1 MLATLLLYIK
11 NIKFWASVSAAMAIS
26 LFAWHYH
33 SLTNT
38 LDESKKTIAE
48 QNVAIKAQEA
58 AIASIKNDAKKQQD
72 TAATVDNKFNDA
84 DATAAETKDKL
95 NKSANGN
102 DRDLGKMIDRH
113 PELLERI
120 INQGT
125 VDSLECI
132 RIASGSQEK
141 EKDNYH
147 VNNQCPLF
155 RSSISTK

>member
-1 MLATLLLYIK
+1 MLAGLLL
-11 NIKFWASVSAAMAIS
+11 NVKFWLSAAAAVAIS
-26 LFAWHYH
+26 LFVWHYS

-38 LDESKKTIAE
+38 LEESKKTIVE
-48 QNVAIKAQEA
+48 QSAAIINQEA

-72 TAATVDNKFNDA
+72 TTTTVDNKFNDA
-84 DATAAETKDKL
+84 TAASDDTKDKL

-102 DRDLGKMIDRH
+102 DRNLGKMIDRH

-125 VDSLECI
+125 ADSLECI
-132 RIASGSQEK
+132 RIASGSREK

-147 VNNQCPLF
+147 ANNQCPLLH
-155 RSSISTK
+155 SGTGTK